1 MSDPRAIDPEELR
14 QRAVYSLFRPTVR
27 LARRFRVPLKRLAHW
42 LQIAYFHELRQQ
54 GLTLKEIADRLDV
67 GMRKAAELS
76 RQMKGQFFR
85 PEFEHGLP
93 RRIEFMLWAESLSR
107 ARIHQLM
114 RTEGIDEDEVEAAIE
129 RLLAERRIRPVEG
142 KKDVLT
148 VTSTRARLVSPSW
161 MARIDGLNTL
171 VANLGRV
178 TEDRVLNQRP
188 TALLRTLSF
197 RLRPEDVVELRD
209 VYETV
214 LFPRLAE
221 LEERA
226 SERTDALTMSLS
238 ILWAVEEDDEQLEG
252 DSEA

>member
-1 MSDPRAIDPEELR
+1 MSDPRTIDPVELR
-14 QRAVYSLFRPTVR
+14 QRAVYSLFRPAVR
-27 LARRFRVPLKRLAHW
+27 LARRFRVPLKRLAQW

-76 RQMKGQFFR
+76 RQMKGQFCR

-93 RRIEFMLWAESLSR
+93 RRIEFMLWAETLSR

-114 RTEGIDEDEVEAAIE
+114 RTDGINEDEVEAAID
-129 RLLAERRIRPVEG
+129 RLLEERRIRPVEG

-148 VTSTRARLVSPSW
+148 VTSTRARLVSPPW
-161 MARIDGLNTL
+161 MARIDGLNNL

-209 VYETV
+209 LYETV
-214 LFPRLAE
+214 LSPRLAE
-221 LEERA
+221 LEKRA
-226 SERTDALTMSLS
+226 SERSDALSMSLS
-238 ILWAVEEDDEQLEG
+238 ILWAVEQEPEKVG
-252 DSEA
+252 DGNEV